1 MGIKKFFMFLV
12 MAFCFCSITFAR
24 QISVQILQLDET
36 SEEITDKSYDI
47 ETLVLDGFFERNYI
61 VTTSAASMFTN
72 DDEALTLWK
81 NGLGEALNGASDYF
95 VQIEVYYTA
104 DKNLRKPVGMINKIT
119 WKLATVKTGL
129 VINSAT
135 LSEIKI
141 KPNGQE
147 DLGAIASNLVKNI
160 NNAIKA

>member
-1 MGIKKFFMFLV
+1 
-12 MAFCFCSITFAR
+12 
-24 QISVQILQLDET
+24 
-36 SEEITDKSYDI
+36 
-47 ETLVLDGFFERNYI
+47 
-61 VTTSAASMFTN
+61 MFTN

-81 NGLGEALNGASDYF
+81 SGLGEALNGSSDYF